1 VTSRAAAR
9 VAWSLWAVGLVLA
22 VVGMWL
28 SAQYRPA
35 TLMLGDAGMLL
46 AFLTLGAVGALVASR
61 PQGRAIGWVLV
72 AVISVG
78 GAQFAANAYAM
89 YSLRVAELPGVEWAA
104 WFGTWAWIV
113 PFGFTGSLLLLLFPD
128 GRLPSRRWRPF
139 ALFLGILAAFVVV
152 AFGFGKPTFWLG
164 ALSNPAHV
172 PLLRGI
178 YRTANTPMAWSL
190 FLAAVVGSV
199 ASLIVR
205 FRRADRIQRQQIK
218 WFVFG
223 AAFLGVQFLVQA
235 VLEIAGARESL
246 AYQIVESGGAL
257 VGLLMLA
264 AGAGIGILKHRLFD
278 IDVVLNKA
286 VVYGALAAFV
296 TLVYVGIVVG
306 VGALVGSRGNVLL
319 SILATAVIAV
329 LFQPIRDRARHFANR
344 LVYGKRATPYEVLSE
359 FSDRVGSS
367 YADDDVLPRMAR
379 VVAEGT
385 GASRADVWLRIG
397 AELRRVASWPSGD
410 QASSLP
416 LRDGR
421 LPEIDGAD
429 RSFAIREG
437 EELLGALSMT
447 KPPQEPL
454 TPGEEKLLADL
465 AGQAGLILRNVRLLE
480 ELRASRQRL
489 VAAQDQERRRL
500 ERNIHDGAQQQ
511 LVALAVKLRLV
522 ESLAEKDPPKARE
535 MAARAKTETQEAL
548 ENLRDL
554 ARGIYPPLLADQ
566 GLAAALQAQARK
578 SPLRVEVRPDRIGRY
593 SQEAEAAVYF
603 CVLEA
608 LQNVAKYAH
617 ASGAAVTL
625 AEEDGHFVFAV
636 TDDGQGF
643 EVETT
648 SKGTGLQNMADR
660 LDALGGSIEIE
671 SSPGAG
677 TTVTGRIP
685 VVAG

>member
-1 VTSRAAAR
+1 
-9 VAWSLWAVGLVLA
+9 
-22 VVGMWL
+22 MWL
-28 SAQYRPA
+28 AAQYRPA
-35 TLMLGDAGMLL
+35 TLLFGDAGTLL
-46 AFLTLGAVGALVASR
+46 ALLTLGAVGALVASR
-61 PQGRAIGWVLV
+61 PQGRALGWVLV
-72 AVISVG
+72 AVIAVG
-78 GAQFAANAYAM
+78 GAQYLANSYSM
-89 YSLRVAELPGVEWAA
+89 YSLRVNHLPGTSWGV
-104 WFGTWAWIV
+104 WFGSWAWMV
-113 PFGFTGSLLLLLFPD
+113 PFGFSGTLLLLLFPD

-139 ALFLGILAAFVVV
+139 AFFLGILAAFVLV
-152 AFGFGKPTFWLG
+152 AFALGKPAFWLG
-164 ALSNPAHV
+164 ALDNPAHL
-172 PLLRGI
+172 PFLRGV
-178 YRTANTPMAWSL
+178 YRAGNMPLA
-190 FLAAVVGSV
+190 FLIFLVAVVGSV

-223 AAFLGVQFLVQA
+223 AAFLGVQFLVQS
-235 VLEIAGARESL
+235 VLDIAGARETL

-264 AGAGIGILKHRLFD
+264 VGAGIGILKYRLFD

-367 YADDDVLPRMAR
+367 YADEDVLPRMAR

-385 GASRADVWLRIG
+385 GASRADVWLRVG
-397 AELRRVASWPSGD
+397 AELRRVALWPSGD

-416 LRDGR
+416 VRDGR
-421 LPEIDGAD
+421 LPEIQGAD

-437 EELLGALSMT
+437 EELLGALAVT
-447 KPPQEPL
+447 KPRQEPL
-454 TPGEEKLLADL
+454 TPAEEKLLEDL
-465 AGQAGLILRNVRLLE
+465 AGQAGLILRNVRLIE

-489 VAAQDQERRRL
+489 VTAQDQERRRL

-578 SPLRVEVRPDRIGRY
+578 SSLRVEVRPDRIGRY
-593 SQEAEAAVYF
+593 PQEAEAAVYF

-660 LDALGGSIEIE
+660 LDALGGSIVIE